1 MGVYLAHDLNITK
14 SFLYLTVV
22 ACTLSSNSVILFSF
36 FQNYKMRTVT
46 NTMVINHCLTDMLM
60 VMSDVAF
67 YITPGYIP
75 SLTDSYVFCTLS
87 VFFDS
92 LFKVA
97 SFLST
102 VCIAFDRYHN
112 LVRTGRKRM
121 TKKRVALL
129 IAWVWTQ
136 SSVVAT
142 PWNELIKSDTSTNI
156 SACALVKTLPLLLE
170 TGSAFSTLSVVFK
183 ITSLL
188 LPLLG
193 IYCISFRIFSAGR
206 TRRRVDIK
214 KRSNIQRRFSSTH
227 FANRTARA
235 KITAIL
241 LLGIYTVFTA
251 PFLGTVMWTMFSN
264 DRALEPGVAFAVNF
278 WLRLKGVLFPILYIT
293 RNRVVLNSVEKL
305 VCCKSRT
312 PYSSDAFVIPGIR
325 KRGILK
331 NHPKGAA
338 QRISLRGHGTVEE
351 LGILCIAKNAL
362 PKPVNF
368 TDLSKERRVSIT
380 EDTSI

>member
-1 MGVYLAHDLNITK
+1 MGVYPAHDLNITK
-14 SFLYLTVV
+14 SFFYLSVV
-22 ACTLSSNSVILFSF
+22 VCTLSSNSVIVFSF

-67 YITPGYIP
+67 YITPDYIP
-75 SLTDSYVFCTLS
+75 SLTDSYVFCMLS

-97 SFLST
+97 SFLSM

-142 PWNELIKSDTSTNI
+142 PWNELIKSDTSTNT
-156 SACALVKTLPLLLE
+156 SACALVKTLPLLIE

-264 DRALEPGVAFAVNF
+264 DRALEPGAAFAVNF

-293 RNRVVLNSVEKL
+293 RNRAVLNSVQKL

-331 NHPKGAA
+331 NHPKGPA

-351 LGILCIAKNAL
+351 LGILCVAKNTL
-362 PKPVNF
+362 TKPVNF
-368 TDLSKERRVSIT
+368 TDLRKERRVSIT
-380 EDTSI
+380 EETSI

>member
-1 MGVYLAHDLNITK
+1 
-14 SFLYLTVV
+14 
-22 ACTLSSNSVILFSF
+22 
-36 FQNYKMRTVT
+36 MRTVT
-46 NTMVINHCLTDMLM
+46 NTMVINDCLTDMLM

-75 SLTDSYVFCTLS
+75 CSLTDSYVFCMLS

-97 SFLST
+97 SFLSM

-121 TKKRVALL
+121 THKRVALL

-170 TGSAFSTLSVVFK
+170 TGPAFSTLSVVFK
-183 ITSLL
+183 KTSLL

-206 TRRRVDIK
+206 ARRRVDIQH
-214 KRSNIQRRFSSTH
+214 RSNIHRRFSPTQ

-264 DRALEPGVAFAVNF
+264 NRTLEPSAAFAVNF
-278 WLRLKGVLFPILYIT
+278 WFRLKGVPILHIT
-293 RNRVVLNSVEKL
+293 RNRVVLNSVQKL
-305 VCCKSRT
+305 VLCKSRT
-312 PYSSDAFVIPGIR
+312 PYSSDAFRAG
-325 KRGILK
+325 
-331 NHPKGAA
+331 N
-338 QRISLRGHGTVEE
+338 SLYSEQ
-351 LGILCIAKNAL
+351 CINKASS
-362 PKPVNF
+362 F
-368 TDLSKERRVSIT
+368 YRSK
-380 EDTSI
+380 